1 MNKICI
7 DSCIHFFIAFI
18 SPEFADSIVCKTY
31 INNENTSK
39 RICGVKVI
47 FYFNSCPR
55 VGLTRTGDPPYVEP
69 CAGDHSLCKE
79 NDIYIYNKR

>member
-1 MNKICI
+1 MHKICI

-47 FYFNSCPR
+47 FYFTSGPR
-55 VGLTRTGDPPYVEP
+55 VGLTCTGGPPFVESY
-69 CAGDHSLCKE
+69 AGDHSLCKE